1 VTLRENLGGGRFER
15 IRIPASELKAG
26 DVVVPAHE
34 RQSETPEH
42 GTGTPIVRV
51 DNGLTRVLYGSP
63 SGSRTWSG
71 TYAHD
76 AVFCVDRPVPTI
88 KVEVELTQSEADEFL
103 LGVSTARISAIGQI
117 AAALHERDVR

>member
-1 VTLRENLGGGRFER
+1 VTLRENLGGRFER

-26 DVVVPAHE
+26 DRIVPATLTE
-34 RQSETPEH
+34 SLTPEL
-42 GTGTPIVRV
+42 G
-51 DNGLTRVLYGSP
+51 
-63 SGSRTWSG
+63 SG
-71 TYAHD
+71 TIAIEHVRHGRTQVRYREETGAGWTGSYGPD
-76 AVFCVDRPVPTI
+76 ASFFVDRPVPTI